1 MADFPLTPDF
11 VYVEEIKFNTLISK
25 FENGYEQR
33 RAKWSSDLRKFRL
46 EFKNRSKD
54 DFEDLRDFFITKK
67 GAYSSFT
74 FENPNDSVEYNVRF
88 ADDNLSLQEKA
99 YQIYDFACDLVE
111 VRA

>member
-11 VYVEEIKFNTLISK
+11 VYTEEVQWNTLISK

-33 RAKWSSDLRKFRL
+33 RAKWSSPIRKFKL
-46 EFKNRSKD
+46 QFNNRTKD
-54 DFEDLRDFFITKK
+54 DYDTLIAFFNTKK

-74 FENPNDSVEYNVRF
+74 FENPNDSTEYNVRF
-88 ADDNLSLQEKA
+88 EADSIEFQEKA
-99 YQIYDFACDLVE
+99 YLVYDFSCVLVE